1 MKKITITL
9 MTFIGILSCT
19 NQENQLHV
27 NGKIEGLKKGTL
39 YLQSFQDSSFYN
51 LDSITFKG
59 SDEFNLNSQIS
70 EPQILALKLNDK
82 SKDEDFKRLYFFGDP
97 NEAYTV
103 NTTLDGFIVNQEI
116 STKSDNQQ
124 KLEEF
129 NAMLKQFNDENLNLI
144 ATSLEQENNKTI
156 APQKQDSLQKRYN
169 NLLKR
174 KYLYTVNFA
183 INNKDLEVAPYVMLT
198 EAYNANVTYLDTVYK
213 SLKPKIQKSKYGKQL
228 SDLIKS
234 IKKAD

>member
-9 MTFIGILSCT
+9 MACIGILSCT

-39 YLQSFQDSSFYN
+39 YLQSFQDSSFNN
-51 LDSITFKG
+51 LDSIILKG
-59 SDEFNLNSQIS
+59 SGEFDLNGQIS

-103 NTTLDGFIVNQEI
+103 NTTLDGFIVNQKI
-116 STKSDNQQ
+116 LTNSKNQQ

-129 NAMLKQFNDENLNLI
+129 NAIFKKFNDANLDLI
-144 ATSLEQENNKTI
+144 AKSFEEKNSKTLDI
-156 APQKQDSLQKRYN
+156 KKQDSLQKSYN

-183 INNKDLEVAPYVMLT
+183 INNKDLEVAPYVMLA
-198 EAYNANVTYLDTVYK
+198 EAYDANIAYLDTVYK
-213 SLKPKIQKSKYGKQL
+213 SLKPKIQKSLYGQQL
-228 SDLIKS
+228 KDLIDN